1 MIINQFKNVDE
12 ALDVL
17 YPDTIYNN
25 GDSEPQGLRIDAHFL
40 PKDVKDHCFKNS
52 KTLEIFKNKIE
63 KAIREKN
70 NEIDASNKAYDMALD
85 AYEKQQD
92 DLIYMNECRNIATFV
107 NSL

>member
-40 PKDVKDHCFKNS
+40 QKDVKAHCFKNS
-52 KTLEIFKNKIE
+52 KTLEIFQKKIE

-70 NEIDASNKAYDMALD
+70 NEIDASNKAYDRALD
-85 AYEKQQD
+85 AYEKQQE
-92 DLIYMNECRNIATFV
+92 DLIYRNECRNIATFD
-107 NSL
+107 NRL